1 MKLGIF
7 SHCTIDQIKI
17 GTDSYERPG
26 GPACYCGLAARRL
39 GFDVELFTKFG
50 PDFTFTTE
58 LQKNKI
64 KFDNALSSK
73 PTTKFTL
80 EVKDSERNLWLENV
94 CEKIPYSDSD
104 ADGVLVSPV
113 FDEIS
118 KETLDKI
125 KKNSEMTFLDPQGF
139 LRRVDSQKKI
149 SLDRTELDLSK
160 ITAIKSD
167 PSEVQSLT
175 GMTGV
180 EGALDLQKRGV
191 EHVLYTNKRDVSLLS
206 KNRLYSIQLPN
217 MEIADTSGVGDIFTA
232 AFCCTLLKERD
243 ILWAF
248 SFAGGAAQA
257 ALESKQ
263 IGLDKVPTKGE
274 VQTNASYYY
283 NIMKFTDV

>member
-1 MKLGIF
+1 MKIGIF

-17 GTDSYERPG
+17 GADSYERPG
-26 GPACYCGLAARRL
+26 GPACYCGIAARKL

-50 PDFTFTTE
+50 PDFTFTNE
-58 LQKNKI
+58 LLKNKI
-64 KFDNALSSK
+64 KFDDALSNQ

-80 EVKDSERNLWLENV
+80 EIKDAERNLWLESV

-118 KETLDKI
+118 KEVLDKI
-125 KKNSEMTFLDPQGF
+125 KKNSDMTFLDPQGF
-139 LRRVDSQKKI
+139 LRRTDSQKKI
-149 SLDRTELDLSK
+149 FLDRTEIDLSK

-167 PSEVQSLT
+167 PNEVQSLT
-175 GMTGV
+175 GLAGMAGV
-180 EGALDLQKRGV
+180 LDLQKRGV
-191 EHVLYTNKRDVSLLS
+191 EHILYTNKRDVSLLS

-217 MEIADTSGVGDIFTA
+217 MDINDTSGVGDIFTA

-243 ILWAF
+243 VLWAF

-274 VQTNASYYY
+274 VQTNAAYYY
-283 NIMKFTDV
+283 NMMKFTDV

>member
-1 MKLGIF
+1 MKIGIF

-17 GTDSYERPG
+17 GVESYERPG
-26 GPACYCGLAARRL
+26 GPACYCGLVARRL

-50 PDFTFTTE
+50 PDFTFTNE

-64 KFDNALSSK
+64 KFENALSSQ

-80 EVKDSERNLWLENV
+80 EVKDAERNLWLENV
-94 CEKIPYSDSD
+94 CEKIPYSDFD

-125 KKNSEMTFLDPQGF
+125 KRNSDIVFLDPQGF
-139 LRRVDSQKKI
+139 LRRTDSQKKI
-149 SLDRTELDLSK
+149 SLDRTDLDLSK
-160 ITAIKSD
+160 ITVIKSD
-167 PSEVQSLT
+167 PSEVLSLT
-175 GMTGV
+175 GLSGIA
-180 EGALDLQKRGV
+180 GALDLQKRGV
-191 EHVLYTNKRDVSLLS
+191 KHVLYTNKRDVSLLS

-217 MEIADTSGVGDIFTA
+217 MDITDTSGVGDIFTA
-232 AFCCTLLKERD
+232 AFCCTLLKEKD

-263 IGLDKVPTKGE
+263 VGLEKVPTKGE
-274 VQTNASYYY
+274 VQTNAAYYY
-283 NIMKFTDV
+283 NMIKFTDV